1 MYLIAVVD
9 GKCDI
14 RFHLPSHGVG
24 VVHYDQPYSP
34 CNCSGY
40 LKKTN
45 ESQMIIDL
53 LIETNLSLV
62 FTVSLSKETG
72 LELVPAIAMLVY
84 FQKLSSLGHKQYAL
98 Q

>member
-1 MYLIAVVD
+1 MYLITVVD
-9 GKCDI
+9 SKCDI

-45 ESQMIIDL
+45 KSQMIIDL

-72 LELVPAIAMLVY
+72 LELVPANCNVGVFSEIT
-84 FQKLSSLGHKQYAL
+84 FF
-98 Q
+98 

>member
-1 MYLIAVVD
+1 MVLVLSTMISLTSLATALD
-9 GKCDI
+9 TLRK
-14 RFHLPSHGVG
+14 
-24 VVHYDQPYSP
+24 
-34 CNCSGY
+34 
-40 LKKTN
+40 
-45 ESQMIIDL
+45 QMIIDL

-84 FQKLSSLGHKQYAL
+84 FQKLSFLGHKQYAL

>member
-1 MYLIAVVD
+1 
-9 GKCDI
+9 
-14 RFHLPSHGVG
+14 
-24 VVHYDQPYSP
+24 
-34 CNCSGY
+34 
-40 LKKTN
+40 
-45 ESQMIIDL
+45 MIIDL

-84 FQKLSSLGHKQYAL
+84 FQKFSSLGHKQYAL

>member
-1 MYLIAVVD
+1 MVLVLSTMISLTSLATALD
-9 GKCDI
+9 TLRK
-14 RFHLPSHGVG
+14 
-24 VVHYDQPYSP
+24 
-34 CNCSGY
+34 
-40 LKKTN
+40 
-45 ESQMIIDL
+45 QMIIDL